1 MGEDMAEVVIQ
12 VPIELKREIKKLDQ
26 SKLSLALQRAVMEI
40 LVSKSKLTRVAARRL
55 AKRLELGMESELK
68 LHNLA

>member
-1 MGEDMAEVVIQ
+1 MAEVVIQ

-40 LVSKSKLTRVAARRL
+40 LVSKSKLTRATAQKI
-55 AKRLELGMESELK
+55 AKKLELGMEAELRS
-68 LHNLA
+68 HNLA